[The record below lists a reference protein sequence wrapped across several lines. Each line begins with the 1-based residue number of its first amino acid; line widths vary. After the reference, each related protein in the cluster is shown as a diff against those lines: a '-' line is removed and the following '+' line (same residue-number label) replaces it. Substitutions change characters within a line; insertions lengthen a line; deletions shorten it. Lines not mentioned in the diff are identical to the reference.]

1 MVIKNQAVKFMRGNK
16 PLSQACRPSLLLFT
30 HGFQL
35 VTVIS
40 LSVAIRCSPVPQH
53 LLLPR
58 TSLTKCLNKGIE
70 GENRLLEFLSNTSFD
85 IRSNL
90 LFLPYSAR
98 IVENE
103 FFKQDWRSP
112 KKDEIYRYV
121 VLNCTLA
128 LLIGLGIGLV
138 GFFHN
143 LAVEIIP
150 GFKLMLTNN
159 LMLENKY
166 A

>member
-85 IRSNL
+85 ITSNL
-90 LFLPYSAR
+90 LNP
-98 IVENE
+98 
-103 FFKQDWRSP
+103 KQDWRSP
-112 KKDEIYRYV
+112 KKVEIYLLSLQLAEHTLPLQKIVKLCLFTTIRPIYRI
-121 VLNCTLA
+121 LNTIHS
-128 LLIGLGIGLV
+128 LL
-138 GFFHN
+138 
-143 LAVEIIP
+143 
-150 GFKLMLTNN
+150 TDS
-159 LMLENKY
+159 
-166 A
+166 